1 MATATRST
9 WYRAWVAGWA
19 HTLPTTGH
27 AAPKRQAG
35 QGGTPGA
42 ALPALPP
49 YRAAVAGARA
59 LVLYGPGVAVRQARR
74 QHAARA
80 RVLGGNQPTL
90 PGHGARTLRNL
101 GYTWGVGNLPYS
113 A

>member
-1 MATATRST
+1 MATATQRST

-27 AAPKRQAG
+27 AAAKRQAG
-35 QGGTPGA
+35 QGGTA
-42 ALPALPP
+42 ATVLPALPP

-59 LVLYGPGVAVRQARR
+59 LVLFGPGAAVRQVRR
-74 QHAARA
+74 QHVARA
-80 RVLGGNQPTL
+80 RCL
-90 PGHGARTLRNL
+90 AA
-101 GYTWGVGNLPYS
+101 GYT